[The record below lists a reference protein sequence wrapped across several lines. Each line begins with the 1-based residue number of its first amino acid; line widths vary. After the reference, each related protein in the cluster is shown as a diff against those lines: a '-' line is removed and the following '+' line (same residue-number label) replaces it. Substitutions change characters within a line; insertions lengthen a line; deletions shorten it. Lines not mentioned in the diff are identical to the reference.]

1 MNVSRAKS
9 FNARRQTRRHLGT
22 RARNPRRL
30 GSGHFVITCTS
41 LLPLRNGN
49 AGEPLAQSDVSS
61 FVRLGDM
68 KKAARTTERAL
79 ISRAQQIFSIRRRLA
94 FLRELERRLKEKAA
108 VLDAY
113 KPARRSPSLAVCSSY
128 HASSA
133 SQRLAATGPLTGGGM
148 RAAPSPDR
156 SQATS
161 PWAQR
166 PIDSIP
172 ADIHNPVVA
181 LAPETRHDQAK
192 ANEAV
197 RHRSGEPVGDG
208 RT

>member
-1 MNVSRAKS
+1 MPKASSNVRRA
-9 FNARRQTRRHLGT
+9 
-22 RARNPRRL
+22 
-30 GSGHFVITCTS
+30 
-41 LLPLRNGN
+41 
-49 AGEPLAQSDVSS
+49 
-61 FVRLGDM
+61 
-68 KKAARTTERAL
+68 
-79 ISRAQQIFSIRRRLA
+79 RAQQIFSIRRRLA

-113 KPARRSPSLAVCSSY
+113 KPARRSPSLAVCSSN

-172 ADIHNPVVA
+172 ADIHNPVVE
-181 LAPETRHDQAK
+181 LAPETRHQAK

-197 RHRSGEPVGDG
+197 RRYRGKP
-208 RT
+208 RRK